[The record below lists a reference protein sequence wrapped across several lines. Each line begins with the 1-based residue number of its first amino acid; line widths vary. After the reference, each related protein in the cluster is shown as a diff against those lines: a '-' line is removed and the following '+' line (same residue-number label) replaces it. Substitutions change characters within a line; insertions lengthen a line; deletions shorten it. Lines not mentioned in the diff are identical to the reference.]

1 MKKYIKYI
9 LFAALG
15 LIVVACNEDEIEDT
29 SIFDINAPERN
40 AFDEWLLDNYVSP
53 YNIDFKYKWEDI
65 ETNMSYDLVPAG
77 YSESITLA
85 KVVKYV
91 WLEAYDEIAGINFM
105 RTYVPKQILVI
116 GSAAYNADTQSTVL
130 GTAEGGLKVILYN
143 VNNINNYVDDVELLN
158 KYYFHTMHHE
168 FAHILH
174 QAKNYDPDFE
184 KITEADYIG
193 SEWTEKTD
201 TAANKLGFVTAYA
214 MDQPD
219 EDFVEIIACRVTND
233 QAWWDKMLEGAGKE
247 GAEKITQKFD
257 IVNNY
262 LRNSWGIDIDRLRS
276 VVLRRSNEVKDL
288 DLTAL

>member
-29 SIFDINAPERN
+29 SIFDTNAPERN
-40 AFDEWLLDNYVSP
+40 SFDEWLLDNYVSP

-262 LRNSWGIDIDRLRS
+262 LRNWGIDIDRLRS

>member
-1 MKKYIKYI
+1 MKKYIKYLLLASLT
-9 LFAALG
+9 LFTAS
-15 LIVVACNEDEIEDT
+15 CHEDEIEDT
-29 SIFDINAPERN
+29 SIFDTNPPQRN
-40 AFDEWLLDNYVSP
+40 AFDQWLMNNYIAP
-53 YNIDFKYKWEDI
+53 YNIDYKYKWEDI
-65 ETNMSYDLVPAG
+65 ETNMSYDLSPAG
-77 YSESITLA
+77 YNEAITLA

-91 WLEAYDEIAGINFM
+91 WLEEYDEIAGIHFM
-105 RTYVPKQILVI
+105 RTYVPKQILVV

-143 VNNINNYVDDVELLN
+143 VNNISNYVNEVELLN

-174 QAKNYDPDFE
+174 QAKNYDPDFK
-184 KITEADYIG
+184 KITESDYIG

-247 GAEKITQKFD
+247 GAEKITRKFEM
-257 IVNNY
+257 VNNY
-262 LRNSWGIDIDRLRS
+262 LRNLWNIDIDRLRS
-276 VVLRRSNEVKDL
+276 VVLRRSKEVKDL
-288 DLTAL
+288 DLNTL

>member
-1 MKKYIKYI
+1 MKKYIKYFLLASLT
-9 LFAALG
+9 LFTAS
-15 LIVVACNEDEIEDT
+15 CHEDEIEDT
-29 SIFDINAPERN
+29 SIFDTNPPQRN
-40 AFDEWLLDNYVSP
+40 AFDQWLMNNYIAP
-53 YNIDFKYKWEDI
+53 YNIDYKYKWEDI
-65 ETNMSYDLVPAG
+65 ETNMSYDLSPAG
-77 YSESITLA
+77 YNEAITLA

-91 WLEAYDEIAGINFM
+91 WLEAYDEIAGIHFM
-105 RTYVPKQILVI
+105 RTYVPKQILVV

-143 VNNINNYVDDVELLN
+143 VNNISNYVNEVDLLN

-174 QAKNYDPDFE
+174 QARNYDPDFK
-184 KITEADYIG
+184 KITEADNIG

-247 GAEKITQKFD
+247 GAEKITRKFEM
-257 IVNNY
+257 VNNY
-262 LRNSWGIDIDRLRS
+262 LRNLWNIDIDRLRS
-276 VVLRRSNEVKDL
+276 VVLRRSKEVKDL
-288 DLTAL
+288 DLNTL

>member
-1 MKKYIKYI
+1 MKKYIKYFLLASLT
-9 LFAALG
+9 LFTAS
-15 LIVVACNEDEIEDT
+15 CHEDEIEDT
-29 SIFDINAPERN
+29 CIFDTNPPQRN
-40 AFDEWLLDNYVSP
+40 AFDQWLMNNYIAP
-53 YNIDFKYKWEDI
+53 YNIDYKYKWEDI
-65 ETNMSYDLVPAG
+65 ETNMSYDLSPAG
-77 YSESITLA
+77 YNEAITLA

-91 WLEAYDEIAGINFM
+91 WLEAYDEIAGIHFM
-105 RTYVPKQILVI
+105 RTYVPKQILVV

-143 VNNINNYVDDVELLN
+143 VNNISNYVNEVDLLN

-174 QAKNYDPDFE
+174 QARNYDPDFK

-247 GAEKITQKFD
+247 GAEKITRKFEM
-257 IVNNY
+257 VNNY
-262 LRNSWGIDIDRLRS
+262 LRNLWNIDIDRLRS
-276 VVLRRSNEVKDL
+276 VVLRRSKEVKDL
-288 DLTAL
+288 DLNTL